1 MSRRQ
6 QVLASYRS
14 LLRSAQIAFNQ
25 DIRMRVA
32 AHQQMR
38 AQYEVGKQE
47 LQDKKEDYEEID
59 KRLEHAAGVSL
70 VLRSNIAQGVLQKG
84 DESKHNEPN
93 TLTAELDDGP
103 TATTEQGVFKLRL
116 HKHSEL
122 GDNEAVKGGKTNL
135 AGRGKRIDWSQVR
148 Q

>member
-1 MSRRQ
+1 M
-6 QVLASYRS
+6 LTTE
-14 LLRSAQIAFNQ
+14 

-103 TATTEQGVFKLRL
+103 TATTEQGVFSMSFLIFIYFFLSWDKVLTVKSRTTITQTLR
-116 HKHSEL
+116 
-122 GDNEAVKGGKTNL
+122 ARRQ
-135 AGRGKRIDWSQVR
+135 RGC
-148 Q
+148 